1 MKTLKLSLI
10 ATAVLFMVSCGKKES
25 EENFDSSSKEETA
38 TEEVVAET
46 AVEASI
52 EDQGKAIFE
61 GKGGCVAC
69 HQPAEKVVGP
79 SLKEISSIYKE
90 KNASMVTFLKGEGE
104 AIVDPSQFEIMKA
117 NLAITK
123 AMSDEELQSLEA
135 YISSF

>member
-1 MKTLKLSLI
+1 MKTIKLSLI

-25 EENFDSSSKEETA
+25 EENFGSTPKEETV
-38 TEEVVAET
+38 TEEV
-46 AVEASI
+46 AVETEVSI

-69 HQPAEKVVGP
+69 HLPAEKVVGP
-79 SLKEISSIYKE
+79 SLKEISSVYKA

-117 NLAITK
+117 NFAITK
-123 AMSDEELQSLEA
+123 TMSDEELQSLEA
-135 YISSF
+135 YIASH